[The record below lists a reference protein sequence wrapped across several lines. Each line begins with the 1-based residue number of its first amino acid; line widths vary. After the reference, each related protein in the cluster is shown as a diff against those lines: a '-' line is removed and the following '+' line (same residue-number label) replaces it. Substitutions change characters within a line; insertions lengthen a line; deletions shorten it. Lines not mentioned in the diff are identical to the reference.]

1 MKDELFAELVDSVR
15 EGRAI
20 LRGETQ
26 ASRAFIIQPPDI
38 KNIRNGFGLTQEQF
52 AALLGISVRTLRN
65 WEQGL
70 RMPEGPARVLLKVA
84 ARHPE
89 AVLDVVYPKDS

>member
-1 MKDELFAELVDSVR
+1 MKEELFADLVASVR
-15 EGRAI
+15 EGGAI

-26 ASRAFIIQPPDI
+26 AARAFTILPPDI
-38 KNIRNGFGLTQEQF
+38 KRIRDGFGLTQEQF

-65 WEQGL
+65 WEQG
-70 RMPEGPARVLLKVA
+70 RRAPEGAARVLLQVA

-89 AVLDVVYPKDS
+89 VVLDVVQKAA